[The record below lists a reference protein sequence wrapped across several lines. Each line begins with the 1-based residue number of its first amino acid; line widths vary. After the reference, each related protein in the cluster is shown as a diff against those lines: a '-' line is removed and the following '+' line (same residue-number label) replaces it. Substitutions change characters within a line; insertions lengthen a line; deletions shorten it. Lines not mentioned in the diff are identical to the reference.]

1 MGVGHVARRGLPGH
15 GQDIDAKRII
25 VVGHSRFGKASILAA
40 AMDERFAMA
49 IPLQAGCGGTAP
61 SRGKIGESVKAINTR
76 FPHWFNDEFKK
87 FSDQPDRLPFDQNCL
102 IALVAPRPVLLGAAA
117 GDTWSNPAGAFE
129 MLQAADGVYHLL
141 GASGLETK
149 EMPRKNQLV
158 GHRLGYFM
166 RPGKHSMIKTDW
178 QMFLDFADRELP

>member
-1 MGVGHVARRGLPGH
+1 
-15 GQDIDAKRII
+15 
-25 VVGHSRFGKASILAA
+25 
-40 AMDERFAMA
+40 MA

-87 FSDQPDRLPFDQNCL
+87 FNDEPDRLPIDQDCL

-117 GDTWSNPAGAFE
+117 GDTWANPVGAFE
-129 MLQAADGVYHLL
+129 MLQAADPVYHLL
-141 GASGLETK
+141 GAHGLET
-149 EMPRKNQLV
+149 EQMPPQNQLV
-158 GHRLGYFM
+158 GHRLGYFI
-166 RPGKHSMIKTDW
+166 RPGKHSMLKTDW